1 MYRSFVFIQSEFL
14 LGVSVSLVPAWG
26 DLFVNYV
33 WTMWTWFITIIAYKG
48 FWNLYVGYKYAWSNT
63 QCGSYSHYIWFM
75 FTNQVVYKL
84 ALLLPMGPQTVVNPY
99 IYSNYQILSNTYG
112 GSYSHYLHVYYNI
125 YRCVCVCSIE
135 LYQHDSIADY
145 AWEVIL
151 GFEAPLIVLHTHAIY
166 HETKNYGSW

>member
-112 GSYSHYLHVYYNI
+112 GSYSHYLYVYYI
-125 YRCVCVCSIE
+125 YICVCVFHRAISTWLHCR
-135 LYQHDSIADY
+135 LC
-145 AWEVIL
+145 L
-151 GFEAPLIVLHTHAIY
+151 GGHPWIWSTINCAAYSCDI
-166 HETKNYGSW
+166 SWN

>member
-99 IYSNYQILSNTYG
+99 IYIYSNYQILSNTYG

-125 YRCVCVCSIE
+125 YMCVCVCVPSSYINMTP
-135 LYQHDSIADY
+135 LQIM
-145 AWEVIL
+145 L
-151 GFEAPLIVLHTHAIY
+151 GRSSLDLKHH
-166 HETKNYGSW
+166 

>member
-125 YRCVCVCSIE
+125 YICVCVFHRAISTWLHCR
-135 LYQHDSIADY
+135 LC
-145 AWEVIL
+145 L
-151 GFEAPLIVLHTHAIY
+151 GGHPWIWSTINCAAYSCDI
-166 HETKNYGSW
+166 SWN